1 MASDTSTPSR
11 RNQFFL
17 LLASA
22 IWGTAFVAQSK
33 GGDIVGA
40 FSFNCIRSLIGAG
53 VLIAVIFFL
62 DRLGISHAP
71 ETRAEKRILWI
82 GGISTG
88 TVLCLASNLQQVG
101 INLGHST
108 GKAGFLTAC
117 YIILVPILGI
127 FLKKRCGLNVWFSVG
142 LTLVGLY
149 LLCMKESFRLG
160 TSDLLLLLCALVF
173 SVQILLVDH
182 FAPKTDCVRLSCI
195 EFLTSGTLSV
205 VPMILVDMG
214 FTKESVSCWA
224 GSFVSIDAWIAILYA
239 GVLSCAVAYTL
250 QIAGQKN
257 VNPAIASL
265 LMSLESVFSA
275 LGGWLLLHQS
285 LSARELFG
293 CLLIFIAVLLAQL
306 PSRKSLET
314 AGGSGDAMRLET

>member
-1 MASDTSTPSR
+1 MTSEQHTKNR
-11 RNQFFL
+11 RNQLLL

-53 VLIAVIFFL
+53 VLLIAILFL
-62 DRLGISHAP
+62 DRMGLSHAP
-71 ETRAEKRILWI
+71 KTSAEKRILWI

-88 TVLCLASNLQQVG
+88 TVLCLAGNLQQVG
-101 INLGHST
+101 INMGHST

-117 YIILVPILGI
+117 YIVLVPILGI

-149 LLCMKESFRLG
+149 LLCMKESSRLE
-160 TSDLLLLLCALVF
+160 TADLLLLGCALVF

-182 FAPKTDCVRLSCI
+182 FAPLTDSVRLSCI
-195 EFLTSGTLSV
+195 EFLTSGVLSV
-205 VPMILVDMG
+205 IPMLFADIG
-214 FTKESVSCWA
+214 FTRQSISAWA
-224 GSFVSIDAWIAILYA
+224 GSFASLDAWISILYA

-250 QIAGQKN
+250 QIVGQRN

-265 LMSLESVFSA
+265 LMSLESVFSV
-275 LGGWLLLHQS
+275 LGGWLILHQS

-293 CLLIFIAVLLAQL
+293 CLLIFVAVLLSQL
-306 PSRKSLET
+306 P
-314 AGGSGDAMRLET
+314 AGELPSIFTEGENHT

>member
-1 MASDTSTPSR
+1 MTSIASKENS
-11 RNQFFL
+11 RNQLFL

-53 VLIAVIFFL
+53 VLLIAIFFL
-62 DRLGISHAP
+62 DRMGLSHAP
-71 ETRAEKRILWI
+71 ETKEEKKLLWI

-88 TVLCLASNLQQVG
+88 AVLSLASNLQQVG
-101 INLGHST
+101 INMGHST

-127 FLKKRCGLNVWFSVG
+127 FLKKTCGLNVWFSVV
-142 LTLVGLY
+142 LALFGLY
-149 LLCMKESFRLG
+149 LLCMKESFRLE
-160 TSDLLLLLCALVF
+160 TADLLLLLCAFVF

-182 FAPKTDCVRLSCI
+182 FAPLTDSVRLSCI
-195 EFLTSGTLSV
+195 EFLTSGTLSMI
-205 VPMILVDMG
+205 PMVLADMG
-214 FTKESVSCWA
+214 FTKASVSSWA
-224 GSFVSIDAWIAILYA
+224 VNFVSVEVWISILYA

-250 QIAGQKN
+250 QIIGQRN

-265 LMSLESVFSA
+265 LMSLESVFSV
-275 LGGWLLLHQS
+275 LGGWLLLHQK
-285 LSARELFG
+285 LSGRELLG
-293 CLLIFIAVLLAQL
+293 CLLIFLAVLLAQL
-306 PSRKSLET
+306 PTRNPAISYRQSMD
-314 AGGSGDAMRLET
+314 S